1 MGIAMEKAMTLADR
15 KLLHE
20 IVVVVVLKLAVLV
33 VLWNAFVRDE
43 RVTVDAARVASQV
56 SAMPSPSSPAS
67 ATTGDR
73 YGQ

>member
-1 MGIAMEKAMTLADR
+1 MTLADR

-33 VLWNAFVRDE
+33 VLWNAFVRNE
-43 RVTVDAARVASQV
+43 RVSVDAARVASQV
-56 SAMPSPSSPAS
+56 SAVSSPSPSAS

-73 YGQ
+73 HGQ